1 MDGVITFYSSQQVMK
16 AEKIFNNKKIEVH
29 LIPGPREISPNC
41 GVAICFEFKKK
52 ETVSQILNDYKILFE
67 EIHYYPEIKKY
78 SGWLS

>member
-16 AEKIFNNKKIEVH
+16 AEKILKNKKIEVQ

-41 GVAICFEFKKK
+41 GVAVCFEFKEKK
-52 ETVSQILNDYKILFE
+52 TVNQILNDNNILFE
-67 EIHYYPEIKKY
+67 KIHYHPEIKKY